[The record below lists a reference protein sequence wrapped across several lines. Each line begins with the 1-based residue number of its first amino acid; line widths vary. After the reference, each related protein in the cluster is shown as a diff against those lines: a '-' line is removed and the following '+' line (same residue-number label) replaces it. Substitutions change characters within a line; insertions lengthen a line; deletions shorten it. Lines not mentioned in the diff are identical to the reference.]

1 MDSLPGYVSLETPG
15 HLLPQ
20 GSYFNILH
28 LIDTSIKFHCEVS
41 LGTSVSL
48 LPSWP

>member
-1 MDSLPGYVSLETPG
+1 MDSLPGYVPVETPG
-15 HLLPQ
+15 YLLPQ

-28 LIDTSIKFHCEVS
+28 LIETSVRFHCEVS
-41 LGTSVSL
+41 LGSSVPS